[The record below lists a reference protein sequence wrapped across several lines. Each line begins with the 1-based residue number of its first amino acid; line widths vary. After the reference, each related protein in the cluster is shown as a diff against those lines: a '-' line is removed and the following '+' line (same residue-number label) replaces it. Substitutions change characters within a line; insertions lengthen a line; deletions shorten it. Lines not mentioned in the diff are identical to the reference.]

1 MIAPFI
7 SLLLLAVAGAPALA
21 YDQDEHERIGRDS
34 YVAACEHLSDD
45 ASPWDP
51 PGQAERLALVCGH
64 VDTQAELFGQMTA
77 LAGDF
82 ARSPDELRTAEG
94 RRRLNSVQHF
104 LWLALGND
112 AHFFPEAPR
121 VWAQWHQV
129 ALDEALQA
137 ASEDGLQRV
146 ATIDDAVLVM
156 AFGAHFLHD
165 SHASGH
171 MGIDRA
177 SSSAG
182 ASHTFHDYWNRKG
195 RTVRDR
201 LGEQWVTFGDG
212 QLGKEAAAPGQGRMM
227 ETATMAI
234 EDVLRTFV
242 EGQPDPSRQV
252 QVWERL
258 PYELVDASTFFVQG
272 VLLPSVQVPR
282 DAIEPVDAF
291 RRPARVSLAFE
302 TWFTTNRVVTD
313 KDKIEPLSGMLVGA
327 GFAFPIESV
336 PMRAYAGVGVGRSG
350 GGGGA
355 LVGLGYILPL
365 GRSVMGAWEHDLLF
379 GTDLQLGGAAPLSA
393 SSWHLGYRGQLEFG
407 RFLLRGSAG
416 PALIYPSEWLQLG
429 EGAVG
434 WYLTFGAGVVL
445 GVSSSGRI

>member
-1 MIAPFI
+1 MIA
-7 SLLLLAVAGAPALA
+7 LLLVALCGPARA
-21 YDQDEHERIGRDS
+21 YDQDEHEEVGRIS
-34 YVAACEHLSDD
+34 YAAACARLEAS

-51 PGQAERLALVCGH
+51 PGQAERRALVCGH
-64 VDTQAELFGQMTA
+64 VDTQADLFGQMAA
-77 LAGDF
+77 LAGDH
-82 ARSPDELRTAEG
+82 ARAPDELRTAEG
-94 RRRLNSVQHF
+94 RRRLNSLQHF

-112 AHFFPEAPR
+112 THFFPEAPR
-121 VWAQWHQV
+121 VWARWHQV

-137 ASEDGLQRV
+137 ATAEGLEQV
-146 ATIDDAVLVM
+146 ATIDDAVLVT

-171 MGIDRA
+171 MGFDRA

-201 LGEQWVTFGDG
+201 RGAQWVTYGDG
-212 QLGKEAAAPGQGRMM
+212 QLDRDVAAAGRARMI
-227 ETATMAI
+227 ETATLAI

-242 EGQPDPSRQV
+242 EGRVDPRRQV
-252 QVWERL
+252 EVWERL

-272 VLLPSVQVPR
+272 VLLPSVQASR

-313 KDKIEPLSGMLVGA
+313 TDRIEPLSGMLVGA

-355 LVGLGYILPL
+355 LVG
-365 GRSVMGAWEHDLLF
+365 
-379 GTDLQLGGAAPLSA
+379 
-393 SSWHLGYRGQLEFG
+393 
-407 RFLLRGSAG
+407 
-416 PALIYPSEWLQLG
+416 
-429 EGAVG
+429 
-434 WYLTFGAGVVL
+434 
-445 GVSSSGRI
+445 